1 MRIELDSKFSYFWTY
16 FKLIGFMKRSK
27 IAIIGSVGLAAIFF
41 GYYLFKNSEEFTE
54 SNGIVGV
61 ASKVNASLKGLGC
74 LVNDESNSKEH
85 AFNFSQMAF
94 SKSQNASGLLSRYS
108 LEEYLPEIGDQGD
121 VGSCVGWATAYYGL
135 TIVKRIEKGR
145 DYPEFSALSVF
156 NRFCYL
162 KGLDP
167 CGGGSY
173 IDGCLSL
180 LVTKGCPFVRD
191 YDKPNCSVDANNK
204 RYSDCLFSFE
214 RLQHNNVNQLKL
226 SLANNCPVVIGLEV
240 FVGGLGNNLNSK
252 FLDSNGVAK
261 MEVFRTSKSPVGGHA
276 LCVVGYDDNVGGGA
290 FKIANSWGKNWGKS
304 GFFWLRY
311 KDLDMVRC
319 AFSMFTN
326 DVLDNNSTNKSL
338 KTRAL
343 SISNE
348 TADNMYL
355 ALGYDTPK
363 GIQTKGWFRIEA
375 GLSRNVDISQRS
387 TNGIYYILMDE
398 DGNILEGKNNVKTM
412 PLKKISFDLY
422 AKDVGSEE
430 TSNFQYTAWIPS
442 NKKSVQTVKLYR
454 VDKEFRLDACR

>member
-1 MRIELDSKFSYFWTY
+1 MRIELDIKFSYFWTY
-16 FKLIGFMKRSK
+16 FKPTGSMKSSK
-27 IAIIGSVGLAAIFF
+27 IVLMGSVGLISIFLA
-41 GYYLFKNSEEFTE
+41 YYLIKNSEEFNE
-54 SNGIVGV
+54 RNVIVGA
-61 ASKVNASLKGLGC
+61 ASKVTASLRGLGC
-74 LVNDESNSKEH
+74 LVNNENNYKEH

-94 SKSQNASGLLSRYS
+94 TKSQNANGLLSRYS

-204 RYSDCLFSFE
+204 RYTDCLYSFE

-226 SLANNCPVVIGLEV
+226 SLVNNCPVVIGLEV
-240 FVGGLGNNLNSK
+240 FVGGLGNTLNSK

-261 MEVFRTSKSPVGGHA
+261 MDVFRTSKYPVGGHA
-276 LCVVGYDDNVGGGA
+276 LCVIGYDDNVGGGA
-290 FKIANSWGKNWGKS
+290 FKIANSWGKSWGKS

-319 AFSMFTN
+319 AYSMFSNT
-326 DVLDNNSTNKSL
+326 VLDKNNTNSHF
-338 KTRAL
+338 KTSAL
-343 SISNE
+343 SIYNE
-348 TADNMYL
+348 TAENLYL

-375 GLSRNVDISQRS
+375 GLSRNIDVSQRS
-387 TNGIYYILMDE
+387 TNGVYYILMDE
-398 DGNILEGKNNVKTM
+398 DGNVLEGKNKVKSL
-412 PLKKISFDLY
+412 PLKNISFDLN
-422 AKDVGSEE
+422 ARDEGSEGS
-430 TSNFQYTAWIPS
+430 SNYQYSEWLPS
-442 NKKSVQTVKLYR
+442 NKKTIQSIKVY
-454 VDKEFRLDACR
+454 LDNDELQLEAIR

>member
-1 MRIELDSKFSYFWTY
+1 MRIELDIKFSYFWTY
-16 FKLIGFMKRSK
+16 FKFISFMKRSK
-27 IAIIGSVGLAAIFF
+27 IAIIGSVGLMTIFLS
-41 GYYLFKNSEEFTE
+41 YYLLKNSEEFTE
-54 SNGIVGV
+54 SNGIAGA
-61 ASKVNASLKGLGC
+61 ASKVSTSLKGLGC
-74 LVNDESNSKEH
+74 LVNNENNSKEH
-85 AFNFSQMAF
+85 AYNFSQMAF
-94 SKSQNASGLLSRYS
+94 PKSQNASGLLKRYS

-135 TIVKRIEKGR
+135 TIVKRIEKGK

-204 RYSDCLFSFE
+204 RYNDCLFSFE

-261 MEVFRTSKSPVGGHA
+261 MEVFRTSKYPVGGHA
-276 LCVVGYDDNVGGGA
+276 LCVIGYDDNVGGGA

-319 AFSMFTN
+319 AFSLFTN
-326 DVLDNNSTNKSL
+326 SVLDKNKVNSIF
-338 KTRAL
+338 KTSAL
-343 SISNE
+343 NVYNE
-348 TADNMYL
+348 TAGNLYL

-375 GLSRNVDISQRS
+375 GLSRNIDISQRS
-387 TNGIYYILMDE
+387 SKGVYYILMDE
-398 DGNILEGKNNVKTM
+398 EGNVLEGKSKDKSL
-412 PLKKISFDLY
+412 PLKKISFDLNE
-422 AKDVGSEE
+422 KDEGSEE
-430 TSNFQYTAWIPS
+430 SSSYQYSEWLPS
-442 NKKSVQTVKLYR
+442 NKKTIQSVKVHLDNNEYR
-454 VDKEFRLDACR
+454 LVANR

>member
-1 MRIELDSKFSYFWTY
+1 MRIELDIKFSYFWKY
-16 FKLIGFMKRSK
+16 FNERIFGMNNYK
-27 IAIIGSVGLAAIFF
+27 IAFLSLVVPVSIICQ
-41 GYYLFKNSEEFTE
+41 YYRVDSYQQ
-54 SNGIVGV
+54 
-61 ASKVNASLKGLGC
+61 SLQQ
-74 LVNDESNSKEH
+74 H
-85 AFNFSQMAF
+85 
-94 SKSQNASGLLSRYS
+94 SKSGELLDIHSTKSNLKKENNFPKKTPYSSEREQTCHYNSTGLLTQYS

-135 TIVKRIEKGR
+135 TIVKRIEKGK
-145 DYPEFSALSVF
+145 DYPEFSPLSVF

-226 SLANNCPVVIGLEV
+226 SLVNNCPVVIGLEV
-240 FVGGLGNNLNSK
+240 FVGGLGNTLNSK

-261 MEVFRTSKSPVGGHA
+261 MDVFRSSKYPVGGHA

-319 AFSMFTN
+319 AYSMFSNT
-326 DVLDNNSTNKSL
+326 VLDHNTAKSHF

-348 TADNMYL
+348 TNDNLYL

-363 GIQTKGWFRIEA
+363 GLQTKGWFRIES
-375 GLSRNVDISQRS
+375 GLTRNIDISQRLN
-387 TNGIYYILMDE
+387 NGIFYILMDE
-398 DGNILEGKNNVKTM
+398 DGNVLEGKTKDKSL
-412 PLKKISFDLY
+412 PLKKISFDMY
-422 AKDVGSEE
+422 AKEVGSEE
-430 TSNFQYTAWIPS
+430 TLNFQYSAWTPS
-442 NKKSVQTVKLYR
+442 NKKTIQSVKVYFDNDE
-454 VDKEFRLDACR
+454 VRLEAIR